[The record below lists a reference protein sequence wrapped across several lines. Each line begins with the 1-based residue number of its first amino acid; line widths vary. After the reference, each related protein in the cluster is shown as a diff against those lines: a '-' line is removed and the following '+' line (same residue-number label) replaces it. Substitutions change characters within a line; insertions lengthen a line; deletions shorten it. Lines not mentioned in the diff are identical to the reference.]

1 MLNKFL
7 FFSGPPGSIFFHPS
21 NKKSIKS
28 GLTDSNFSSGVGL
41 HISIMMFILTGLDR
55 GVNLKN
61 VCSELGEISGK
72 RFKIGIQLGI
82 SHSKLKEFERE
93 DDPLSAIVN
102 FWLRGN
108 VEGVPVSWKSIVE
121 ALKSK
126 HVGETGLASTI
137 SKKYCQEEERRKI
150 KGMCDRCIMDCSVV
164 ASYIHIN
171 FRGYNPNW
179 WDSGSGGGQSI

>member
-1 MLNKFL
+1 M
-7 FFSGPPGSIFFHPS
+7 I
-21 NKKSIKS
+21 
-28 GLTDSNFSSGVGL
+28 
-41 HISIMMFILTGLDR
+41 FILIGLDQ

-61 VCSELGEISGK
+61 VCSELSEISGK

-108 VEGVPVSWKSIVE
+108 VQSVPVSWKSIVE
-121 ALKSK
+121 ALKSR
-126 HVGETGLASTI
+126 HVGETGLANTI

-150 KGMCDRCIMDCSVV
+150 KGICVTAALWIVL
-164 ASYIHIN
+164 
-171 FRGYNPNW
+171 W
-179 WDSGSGGGQSI
+179 